1 MTISSIFFTTE
12 RMNGAVTLV
21 SLVTVHSQPVVAIY
35 LRQLSE
41 AHLGSVILSAQN
53 ILAKQVKLSDLSKDG
68 LSLFEFIQI
77 GDEFIYLQ

>member
-12 RMNGAVTLV
+12 RMNGAVSLV

-41 AHLGSVILSAQN
+41 AHLGSVILSEQN
-53 ILAKQVKLSDLSKDG
+53 KTGQTLRPVIP
-68 LSLFEFIQI
+68 EFIQI
-77 GDEFIYLQ
+77 GDELIYLH